1 MKWPVG
7 WRIWMNDIFDKVG
20 FTCSTFDLLHAG
32 HITMLK
38 EARNQCDYLICGL
51 QTDPTIDRPNSK
63 NKPIQSLVERWIQL
77 EAVKYVDKIV
87 VYQTERDLEDL
98 LLTLDLDVRIVGEE
112 YRNAK
117 FTGQD
122 ICKQRGIEIYY
133 NKREHSFSTT
143 ELRERI
149 NAVGNRNIKR
159 VS

>member
-1 MKWPVG
+1 MD
-7 WRIWMNDIFDKVG
+7 RTDRMFDRVG

-32 HITMLK
+32 HIIMLK
-38 EARNQCDYLICGL
+38 EARNQCDWLICGL

-63 NKPIQSLVERWIQL
+63 NKPIQSLVERYIQL
-77 EAVKYVDKIV
+77 AAVKYVDEIV
-87 VYQTERDLEDL
+87 VYQTEKDLEDL
-98 LLTLDLDVRIVGEE
+98 LLTLGIDIRIVGEE
-112 YRNAK
+112 YRNVN
-117 FTGQD
+117 FTGKD

-149 NAVGNRNIKR
+149 HAVGSKSIKA

>member
-1 MKWPVG
+1 M
-7 WRIWMNDIFDKVG
+7 DKMWDKIG

-32 HITMLK
+32 HITMLREAKK
-38 EARNQCDYLICGL
+38 ECDYLICGL
-51 QTDPTIDRPNSK
+51 QTDPTVDRPTSK
-63 NKPIQSLVERWIQL
+63 NKPIQSLVERYIQL

-98 LLTLDLDVRIVGEE
+98 LLTLDIDVRIVGEE

-149 NAVGNRNIKR
+149 HAVGPRSVK
-159 VS
+159 VAS

>member
-1 MKWPVG
+1 M
-7 WRIWMNDIFDKVG
+7 DIADKLFDRVG

-32 HITMLK
+32 HITMLR
-38 EARNQCDYLICGL
+38 EAKMQCDYLICGL

-77 EAVKYVDKIV
+77 DAVKYVDKIV

-112 YRNAK
+112 YRNVLL
-117 FTGQD
+117 TGRE
-122 ICKQRGIEIYY
+122 ICEQRGIDIYY

-149 NAVGNRNIKR
+149 NALGNRNIKN

>member
-1 MKWPVG
+1 MDK
-7 WRIWMNDIFDKVG
+7 MFDKIG

-32 HITMLK
+32 HITMLREAKK
-38 EARNQCDYLICGL
+38 ECDYLICGL
-51 QTDPTIDRPNSK
+51 QTDPTIDRPSSK
-63 NKPIQSLVERWIQL
+63 NRPIQSLVERYIQL

-98 LLTLDLDVRIVGEE
+98 LYTLDLDVRIVGEE
-112 YRNAK
+112 YRNVN
-117 FTGQD
+117 FTGKE
-122 ICKQRGIEIYY
+122 ICEQRGIELYF

-149 NAVGNRNIKR
+149 HAVGPRNIKS

>member
-1 MKWPVG
+1 MDRADKL
-7 WRIWMNDIFDKVG
+7 FDRVG

-32 HITMLK
+32 HITMLR
-38 EARNQCDYLICGL
+38 EAKMQCDYLICGL
-51 QTDPTIDRPNSK
+51 QTDPTIDRPSSK
-63 NKPIQSLVERWIQL
+63 NRPIQSLVERYIQL

-122 ICKQRGIEIYY
+122 ICKKRGIEIYY

-149 NAVGNRNIKR
+149 HAVGSKSIKA

>member
-1 MKWPVG
+1 MEDWKS
-7 WRIWMNDIFDKVG
+7 DIG

-38 EARNQCDYLICGL
+38 EAKSQCEYLICGL

-63 NKPIQSLVERWIQL
+63 NKPIQTLVERWIQL

-87 VYQTERDLEDL
+87 VYQTEKDLEDL
-98 LLTLDLDVRIVGEE
+98 LLTLNMNVRIVGEE
-112 YRNAK
+112 YRNTN
-117 FTGQD
+117 FTGKD
-122 ICKQRGIEIYY
+122 ICEQRGIELYY

-149 NAVGNRNIKR
+149 YAAKPISVKAVP
-159 VS
+159 

>member
-1 MKWPVG
+1 MDK
-7 WRIWMNDIFDKVG
+7 IFDKVG

-32 HITMLK
+32 HIAMLR
-38 EARNQCDYLICGL
+38 EAKNQCDYLICGL

-87 VYQTERDLEDL
+87 VYQTEKDLEDL
-98 LLTLDLDVRIVGEE
+98 LYTLDLDVRIVGEE
-112 YRNAK
+112 YRNVVL
-117 FTGQD
+117 TGRE
-122 ICKQRGIEIYY
+122 ICDQRGIEIYY

-149 NAVGNRNIKR
+149 HAVGLRSVKAA
-159 VS
+159 S